1 MSSTTLRRALRSL
14 LWALVLLAAAPGMRA
29 AETDPFR
36 RTVADLMASAGRPGT
51 GAATSRARA
60 HRRLRSARRSVV
72 EDICAPVY
80 EMRDEAFEVLEG
92 ID

>member
-1 MSSTTLRRALRSL
+1 MTSATVRRKGS
-14 LWALVLLAAAPGMRA
+14 VSAARVP
-29 AETDPFR
+29 
-36 RTVADLMASAGRPGT
+36 
-51 GAATSRARA
+51 GAATSRTRARA

>member
-1 MSSTTLRRALRSL
+1 MRSATVRRKGS
-14 LWALVLLAAAPGMRA
+14 VSAARIP
-29 AETDPFR
+29 
-36 RTVADLMASAGRPGT
+36 

-60 HRRLRSARRSVV
+60 QRRLRSARRSVV